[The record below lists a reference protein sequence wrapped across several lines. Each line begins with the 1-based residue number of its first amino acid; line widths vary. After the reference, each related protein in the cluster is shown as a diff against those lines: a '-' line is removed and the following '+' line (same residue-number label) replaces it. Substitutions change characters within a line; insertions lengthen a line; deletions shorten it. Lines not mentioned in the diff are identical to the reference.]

1 KPSTEYCMPGQGPGV
16 AGGPK
21 ARTHGD
27 IGAILDNRSQE
38 NRQLRGSVAIVSVE
52 ENDHIRILRIRKPC
66 QASAPVASARLL
78 DDLCSHLS
86 GEIGRSVSRIA
97 VDHDDFR
104 DEIGRQIGK
113 HTANGLRFVIG
124 WNDHRYSHADLITT
138 TETRGASGPATRRR
152 PSLDLRVL
160 PPVRALRAPEPV
172 VPKSTTCPIPRPT
185 GSRGTGTRPRRPD
198 ASA

>member
-1 KPSTEYCMPGQGPGV
+1 MPGQRPGV

-27 IGAILDNRSQE
+27 IGAALDNRSQE

-97 VDHDDFR
+97 VDNDDFR

-113 HTANGLRFVIG
+113 HTANGLRFVMG
-124 WNDHRYSHADLITT
+124 RNDDRYSHADSLITT
-138 TETRGASGPATRRR
+138 KGTRGAAVPATRQCPRH
-152 PSLDLRVL
+152 DLRV
-160 PPVRALRAPEPV
+160 PPRVRAMRSPEPAI
-172 VPKSTTCPIPRPT
+172 PKPMTYPIP
-185 GSRGTGTRPRRPD
+185 
-198 ASA
+198 

>member
-1 KPSTEYCMPGQGPGV
+1 MPGQRPGV

-38 NRQLRGSVAIVSVE
+38 NRQLRGSVAVVSVE

-66 QASAPVASARLL
+66 QTSAPVSSARLL
-78 DDLCSHLS
+78 DDLCPRLS

-97 VDHDDFR
+97 VDNDDLR

-113 HTANGLRFVIG
+113 HPANGLRFVMG
-124 WNDHRYSHADLITT
+124 RNDDRYSHADLLITT
-138 TETRGASGPATRRR
+138 TGTRGAAVPARRR
-152 PSLDLRVL
+152 P
-160 PPVRALRAPEPV
+160 
-172 VPKSTTCPIPRPT
+172 
-185 GSRGTGTRPRRPD
+185 
-198 ASA
+198 ASPWW